1 MVIVFTFSHGQS
13 QIVRGFSI
21 IKEFTIENFENKSL
35 CVQRLVYDALKCC
48 KKDAHDIEITAKMV
62 TSWKRARSR
71 NVIALE
77 EAKKSKENEAANE
90 QEKDNSR

>member
-1 MVIVFTFSHGQS
+1 
-13 QIVRGFSI
+13 
-21 IKEFTIENFENKSL
+21 
-35 CVQRLVYDALKCC
+35 
-48 KKDAHDIEITAKMV
+48 MV